1 MARRGFSLLELAVA
15 GALLGALL
23 VVCLQLIGAMAAQ
36 RRAADQ
42 RRLAVVEVGNILER
56 LAARPWDELTSKNVG
71 QEMEEK
77 EKLSPQA
84 ASRLPGA
91 ELKIEVTQ
99 PAKEPDARRI
109 VVSLR
114 WQDAAGVLLPPV
126 RIATWRYCE
135 KNEKKP
141 LAASH

>member
-1 MARRGFSLLELAVA
+1 MA
-15 GALLGALL
+15 GALLGSLL

-42 RRLAVVEVGNILER
+42 RQLAVVEAGNIMER
-56 LAARPWDELTSKNVG
+56 LAARPWIELTSKNVG
-71 QEMEEK
+71 QEMEK

-91 ELKIEVTQ
+91 ELKIEVSQ
-99 PAKEPDARRI
+99 PANEPDVRRI

-114 WQDAAGVLLPPV
+114 WQDAAGALLPPV
-126 RIATWRYCE
+126 RIATWRYQP
-135 KNEKKP
+135 NVTDPKKP
-141 LAASH
+141 LAISH